1 MSDIITKPSH
11 YNQGVVDPLEAMA
24 AMGVDCDF
32 ARGSAIKYLW
42 RLGHKDDP
50 QNDLLKALYY
60 VGWLIGG
67 RTVADLLVNTAREAA
82 K

>member
-1 MSDIITKPSH
+1 MSDTITKPDH
-11 YNQGVVDPLEAMA
+11 YHQGTVDALDAMA
-24 AMGVDCDF
+24 AIGIDCDF

-42 RLGHKDDP
+42 RLGDKDEAA
-50 QNDLLKALYY
+50 QDLYKALYY

-67 RTVADLLVNTAREAA
+67 RLVAEAVVIAARGGT